1 MCAPSAPAA
10 PDVRG
15 AAEETARST
24 QSSQYT
30 PYGSLVYSPDA
41 GSPSGFKTTTTLDP
55 NITQATNALLP
66 QVAQQY
72 SQPMELGSVQDIADK
87 SYGAQTA
94 RLDPQ
99 WQQREEME
107 RTRLANQGIGLGS
120 EAYSNAMRDFGQ
132 QRNDAY
138 QQANLASIATMPQTY
153 DLAALTYAQPLNTLN
168 ALRTG
173 APMTSGIT
181 PTNYLG
187 AAQQEGQ
194 WNQGLYNADM
204 GAYNAQLGGA
214 SALGAALLFSD
225 RRLKRNIYRIG
236 THPLGIGV
244 YEYDIFDRHEIGVM
258 ADEVERVMPQA
269 VITGSDGYKRVNY
282 ALL

>member
-10 PDVRG
+10 PDYKG
-15 AAEETARST
+15 AAETTAKST

-30 PYGSLVYSPDA
+30 PYGSLVYSPDTA
-41 GSPSGFKTTTTLDP
+41 SPSGFKTTTTLDP
-55 NITQATNALLP
+55 NITQATNSLLP

-173 APMTSGIT
+173 APLGSGIV
-181 PTNYLG
+181 PTDYMKAATGTG
-187 AAQQEGQ
+187 AWQ
-194 WNQGLYNADM
+194 QGLYNQDM
-204 GAYNAQLGGA
+204 AAYNAQLGGA
-214 SALGAALLFSD
+214 SALGAAWL
-225 RRLKRNIYRIG
+225 
-236 THPLGIGV
+236 
-244 YEYDIFDRHEIGVM
+244 M
-258 ADEVERVMPQA
+258 A
-269 VITGSDGYKRVNY
+269 
-282 ALL
+282 